1 MNASYKGVNKG
12 QLCSLTPKINDCH
25 LFHSFF
31 KLNCRCSVWIVEFLL
46 TGIFIR
52 TYSVFDRALGR
63 LSRSQEDE

>member
-46 TGIFIR
+46 TEFLFALIAYLIEL
-52 TYSVFDRALGR
+52 RALI
-63 LSRSQEDE
+63 S